1 MEKDDKKTL
10 SMQSFVFDSLLN
22 NMNAVL
28 YVSDIETD
36 EIIFMSK
43 NMQEIFGVENPEGKI
58 CWQILQRGMNH
69 RCSFC
74 PIARLLEQDSE
85 TPFFVWEEENTATG
99 RIYENYDS
107 LIRWADG
114 RLVHLQHSVDIT
126 EFKRITEIASKDELT
141 GMFNRRAGKLML
153 QEALKKLQGTERTL
167 CVCLYDLNG
176 LKQINDVY
184 GHYEG
189 DKSISYIAQAALD
202 NLTADDMAFRLSGD
216 EFVIIFM
223 DICLEE
229 ADGRVRSIQKDLKQI
244 VKEKAVSHEVSF
256 CYGIVEITGKD
267 EFSVSKVISLADEEM
282 YRQKKV
288 YHIKKAEERL
298 SGSLSEYQAAVEDFD
313 YDKEHLYDALM
324 ESTDDYIYV
333 GNMKT
338 GTFRYSPAMVEEFGL
353 PGQVIPNAA
362 AVWGSLIHPDDK
374 KCFLEANQ
382 EIADGRVNSH
392 NVKYRAQKPS
402 GEWIWLRC
410 RGYLIRDKYDI
421 PELFA
426 GFISKVKDP
435 SLD

>member
-1 MEKDDKKTL
+1 MDKDDRKAL
-10 SMQSFVFDSLLN
+10 NMQSFVFDSLLN

-43 NMQEIFGVENPEGKI
+43 NMQEIFGVDNPVGKI
-58 CWQILQRGMNH
+58 CWQVLQRGMNQ

-74 PIARLLEQDSE
+74 PIARLLEQESE
-85 TPFFVWEEENTATG
+85 TPFCIWEEENTATG

-107 LIRWADG
+107 LIKWADG

-126 EFKRITEIASKDELT
+126 EFKRITEIASTDELT
-141 GMFNRRAGKLML
+141 GMFNRRAGKLLL
-153 QEALKKLQGTERTL
+153 QEALKKLQGTDRTL

-176 LKQINDVY
+176 LKQINDLY

-189 DKSISYIAQAALD
+189 DKSISCIAQAALD
-202 NLTADDMAFRLSGD
+202 NLTPDDMAFRLSGD
-216 EFVIIFM
+216 EFVITFPGIGL
-223 DICLEE
+223 DE
-229 ADGRVRSIQKDLKQI
+229 AGGRVRSIQKDLRKI
-244 VKEKAVSHEVSF
+244 VKEKDIPYEVSF
-256 CYGIVEITGKD
+256 CFGIVEISGRDNFT
-267 EFSVSKVISLADEEM
+267 VSKVISLADEEM

-288 YHIKKAEERL
+288 YHIRKAEEKL
-298 SGSLSEYQAAVEDFD
+298 SSSRSEYQAAVEDFD

-324 ESTDDYIYV
+324 KSTDDYIYA

-338 GTFRYSPAMVEEFGL
+338 GTFRYSAAMVEEFGL

-362 AVWGSLIHPDDK
+362 AVWGSFIHPDDK

-382 EIADGRVNSH
+382 EIADGRVNTH
-392 NVKYRAQKPS
+392 NVVYRAKNRN
-402 GEWIWLRC
+402 GKWVCLRC
-410 RGYLIRDKYDI
+410 RGYLFRDKYDI

-426 GFISKVKDP
+426 GFISKVVERT
-435 SLD
+435 